1 VRGIDLCNTVQIA
14 PPYLA
19 LGPFSI
25 EDTQGY
31 GVAVQMVLASWK
43 KGQHADYL
51 QWATIRQYRTAY
63 ANVFKVSAPGIWQAS
78 VWVDEKGG
86 SKRVSTISTHSE
98 WFELFAQGCEKR
110 MGAIY
115 KPDLA
120 LTSAIMQVYLEVI
133 QERVDQAIT
142 LPEKHLW
149 ISVGAYSALCFCA
162 SL

>member
-1 VRGIDLCNTVQIA
+1 MCSTRSSVACRIELCNTVQIA
-14 PPYLA
+14 PPYPA

-31 GVAVQMVLASWK
+31 SVAVQMVLPSLK

-51 QWATIRQYRTAY
+51 QWATIQQYQMAY
-63 ANVFKVSAPGIWQAS
+63 ANVFKVSAPGIRRAS

-86 SKRVSTISTHSE
+86 SKRVSMIATQLE
-98 WFELFAQGCEKR
+98 WFEQFAQGCEKR

-115 KPDLA
+115 KLDLA

-133 QERVDQAIT
+133 RNELIRQ
-142 LPEKHLW
+142 
-149 ISVGAYSALCFCA
+149 
-162 SL
+162 